1 MPKHRYRPLR
11 VEHDPSPGD
20 LLTRDDAVRVTGI
33 DWPSLAAL
41 LSEHGV
47 EPVSIDDNEDNP
59 WFLAGDVLRVRTMA
73 RDERTSAVHEIDD
86 ILDSTDAH

>member
-11 VEHDPSPGD
+11 VEQDPRPDD

>member
-1 MPKHRYRPLR
+1 MHKHRYRPLR
-11 VEHDPSPGD
+11 VEHDPSPGN

-33 DWPSLAAL
+33 DWPSLTAL

-47 EPVSIDDNEDNP
+47 EPVSTDINDDNP
-59 WFLAGDVLRVRTMA
+59 WFIAGDVLRVRTMV
-73 RDERTSAVHEIDD
+73 RDERVGVVHEIDD